1 MSDVIN
7 YIFSNM
13 KKLDNNQAN
22 IIRACNKYRE
32 SIRFLGKTTACLL
45 IFSIIYELKLYKHY
59 VDIDILNRKIE
70 ELEKRLDEYTY
81 SNKEV

>member
-1 MSDVIN
+1 
-7 YIFSNM
+7 M
-13 KKLDNNQAN
+13 KKLDNDQTK

-45 IFSIIYELKLYKHY
+45 ILSIIYELKVYKHY
-59 VDIDILNRKIE
+59 VDINILNRKIE

-81 SNKEV
+81 GSKEV